1 MRKDE
6 ECTAKG
12 RPLEQTF
19 FLTLTLPLV
28 LVTWQLPSPGLQN
41 GAQRGQSQSVVQEP
55 GGEAP
60 VSAQLSPD
68 HTGSYHSAITTFSIQ
83 IDMMDIS
90 DLRSTVTYWT
100 IFQLYES
107 PSLLL
112 SLSTKPIKTA
122 VRGANAAVAVSVA

>member
-1 MRKDE
+1 MKDE
-6 ECTAKG
+6 EMYCQRKTFGANFLLDPDSAAGVGHLAAAIARAAEWGAERTVAVSGAGAG
-12 RPLEQTF
+12 R
-19 FLTLTLPLV
+19 
-28 LVTWQLPSPGLQN
+28 
-41 GAQRGQSQSVVQEP
+41 
-55 GGEAP
+55 GGSS
-60 VSAQLSPD
+60 VSAALPRP
-68 HTGSYHSAITTFSIQ
+68 HWVVPLCNITTFSIQ

-122 VRGANAAVAVSVA
+122 VREATAAVAVSVA

>member
-1 MRKDE
+1 
-6 ECTAKG
+6 
-12 RPLEQTF
+12 
-19 FLTLTLPLV
+19 
-28 LVTWQLPSPGLQN
+28 
-41 GAQRGQSQSVVQEP
+41 
-55 GGEAP
+55 
-60 VSAQLSPD
+60 
-68 HTGSYHSAITTFSIQ
+68 
-83 IDMMDIS
+83 MMDIS